1 MRKILLV
8 VLSLVFLPG
17 LALAEKGSGT
27 DRDEVLREV
36 EAMQRNGSWEKAIAE
51 GRANREAF
59 EAQQRALQGGQ
70 APAAPGFTG
79 RRPR

>member
-8 VLSLVFLPG
+8 VLGLVSLSGP
-17 LALAEKGSGT
+17 AMAEKGSGT
-27 DRDEVLREV
+27 DRDEVLRKV

-51 GRANREAF
+51 GRANKDAF
-59 EAQQRALQGGQ
+59 EALQRGQ
-70 APAAPGFTG
+70 APTAPGFTG